1 MFSHTNKNV
10 LGFIIHIL
18 SKNKKETKEKERLQ
32 KRSGERHQDLS
43 TEQTK
48 KNTNNMATNDVK
60 IFLMNSK
67 KRFVDY
73 REKYNMWKNN
83 KVS

>member
-1 MFSHTNKNV
+1 MFPHTNKNV

-32 KRSGERHQDLS
+32 KRSGERYQDLS

-48 KNTNNMATNDVK
+48 KNTNNIATNDVK
-60 IFLMNSK
+60 FFLKNSK

>member
-1 MFSHTNKNV
+1 MFPHTNKNV

-32 KRSGERHQDLS
+32 KRSGERYQDLS

-48 KNTNNMATNDVK
+48 KNTNNIATNDVK
-60 IFLMNSK
+60 IFLKNSK

>member
-32 KRSGERHQDLS
+32 KRSGERYQDLS